1 MCSRGALERITFDIN
16 GNRTEVYGY
25 KSHRPNATRS
35 HGEGEDLLSKVP
47 PSFITYK
54 LDSAP
59 NQ

>member
-1 MCSRGALERITFDIN
+1 MYSLVALERITFDIN
-16 GNRTEVYGY
+16 SSRSKVYGY
-25 KSHRPNATRS
+25 KFPRPNATRS
-35 HGEGEDLLSKVP
+35 VMGREDLLSKA